1 MLFWPFSNITICDSV
16 NHIFA
21 VSDGHRFIHHQTL
34 QARRRSQAKNRM
46 ADDDRRLEWAAT
58 VATKDGNR
66 ENQTCNRGD
75 IKATREGEETPKLD
89 LKGRG
94 TGRRPG
100 KGRRPPS
107 WTWGTGET
115 IRRPGRGRRPPSWT
129 GGTRRRP
136 GRGRRPPSW
145 TWGSEQI
152 SRQTGVQ
159 NR

>member
-1 MLFWPFSNITICDSV
+1 
-16 NHIFA
+16 
-21 VSDGHRFIHHQTL
+21 
-34 QARRRSQAKNRM
+34 M
-46 ADDDRRLEWAAT
+46 ADDYRRLEWAAT
-58 VATKDGNR
+58 VATKDGNK

-94 TGRRPG
+94 DGQATRE
-100 KGRRPPS
+100 
-107 WTWGTGET
+107 GEET
-115 IRRPGRGRRPPSWT
+115 PELDLGDRGDNKATREGEETSKLDLEDR
-129 GGTRRRP
+129 GTRRRP

-145 TWGSEQI
+145 TWGSEEI